1 MRNWFSKFLA
11 IVIILGAL
19 SPAPLKPAEAQTPPP
34 PPEPVRRAHCLP
46 GQPCEDENDERFVLP
61 TEETLA
67 EPTAIGD
74 TDDYGYTLTSTTYS
88 WIDATGGTN
97 TGINDTWNI
106 TNAISLPWAF
116 PFYENSYSQLYITG
130 AGYVT
135 FEESWVND
143 YFDIPEESEPN
154 NLISVLSKYHY
165 YSSGAVYYR
174 NFDTHFVIQWNNLK
188 DYEGGAYTFEAV
200 LYPNGNIKFQ
210 YKTLPNPNQG
220 WYCSIAGIENVTGLD
235 GLAFWNFCD
244 YPTSSNTAV
253 LFTRP
258 APSARVGVN
267 PLYLGEFASSLDVDE
282 FSFTLTNTGNL
293 GADTYDM
300 LVTTAPL
307 GAGWTAELFNAAT
320 LSPLVDTDADG
331 TIDSGLLA
339 QGDSMDILVR
349 VHAPAGLDVGA
360 HNTTYVDVTSSLN
373 TSKTK
378 TITIDSTVPAAFA
391 QFYKNSEEHSLRTD
405 LNWPST
411 QLEVDISGEAWNAY
425 EPAVNETPEHNFVH
439 VWSEYDWDGA
449 NADGEVLRYAVID
462 RFGQFVKEP
471 TLLSP
476 IYDVAG
482 YGTSQGGTALAAAPD
497 GKVGVVWYKEINNP
511 TDMVNY
517 NIWFAV
523 LNSNGSLAY
532 GPVNLTNDNN
542 WGSWW
547 DAGNMNVVEYYYPD
561 ISASSDNR
569 FMVTWGKGVEADVI
583 NRTTDI
589 YYTIRQS
596 SGAQVVPVTA
606 MTVSN
611 STNWYYPSVQIAL
624 SGNRF
629 FVAYDHTWLNE
640 QDYYVENLY
649 RVFDSSGRT
658 LTPLAN
664 LDFSPS
670 AAVQLSGGNILLASN
685 PYDSD
690 EIRYQIRNGTSYGLI
705 ATNTLSHPSGDVV
718 GYGTLSVT
726 KDANNCGI
734 LTWSDKNSHYLYY
747 AYVAGS
753 NGAVLTNPVIFH
765 RSDWFDLSHNGS
777 GATTNSWLPAAG
789 VDLAT
794 HFTSELFGG
803 EPGGMAS
810 VWLDFMNTG
819 ATTSAAT
826 QLVLTLPDGLSYA
839 ADSSGIAPV
848 IIGNTVTWNLP
859 DIPFGEG
866 DGFQVW
872 VDIDGTAVVGTLF
885 PISLAI
891 SSSSTDANP
900 ADNTDSAQ
908 VLAGLMHY
916 LPILFR

>member
-1 MRNWFSKFLA
+1 MRNWFSKLLA
-11 IVIILGAL
+11 IIIILGAL
-19 SPAPLKPAEAQTPPP
+19 SPTALKPAEAQTPPP
-34 PPEPVRRAHCLP
+34 PPEPVRHARCLP
-46 GQPCEDENDERFVLP
+46 GQPCEDENGERFVLP

-88 WIDATGGTN
+88 WIDATGGID
-97 TGINDTWNI
+97 TGINDTWDI
-106 TNAISLPWAF
+106 TEAISLPWAF
-116 PFYENSYSQLYITG
+116 PFYENSYSQIYITG

-165 YSSGAVYYR
+165 YSSSAVYYS
-174 NFDTHFVIQWNNLK
+174 NFGTHFVIQWNNVK
-188 DYEGGAYTFEAV
+188 DGNGGVYTFEAV

-210 YKTLPNPNQG
+210 YKTVPNPSQG
-220 WYCSIAGIENVTGLD
+220 WYCSTAGIENATGLD
-235 GLAFWNFCD
+235 GLAFWKRCSR
-244 YPTSSNTAV
+244 PTTSGTAV

-267 PLYLGEFASSLDVDE
+267 PLYLGEFASSLDVDD
-282 FSFTLTNTGNL
+282 FTFTLTNTGNL

-307 GAGWTAELFNAAT
+307 GAGWTVELFNAAT

-339 QGDSMDILVR
+339 QGASMEILVR
-349 VHAPAGLDVGA
+349 VSAPAGLTVGA
-360 HNTTYVDVTSSLN
+360 RNTTYVDVTSSLN

-391 QFYKNSEEHSLRTD
+391 QTYRDSTDYILKTD

-411 QLEVDISGEAWNAY
+411 QLEVDISSEAWNAY
-425 EPAVNETPEHNFVH
+425 YPAVIETPEHNFVH
-439 VWSEYDWDGA
+439 VWSEYMLGA
-449 NADGEVLRYAVID
+449 SGWGMALRYAVIG
-462 RFGQFVKEP
+462 RFGNVIKAPE
-471 TLLSP
+471 TLSP
-476 IYDVAG
+476 IYDVADFST
-482 YGTSQGGTALAAAPD
+482 YQFNTALAAAPD
-497 GKVGVVWYKEINNP
+497 GKVGVVWNKEIYNP
-511 TDMVNY
+511 TGLVNY

-532 GPVNLTNDNN
+532 GPVNLTNDNT
-542 WGSWW
+542 WGSWQ
-547 DAGNMNVVEYYYPD
+547 AGNTVEFYSPD

-569 FMVTWGKGVEADVI
+569 FMVTWDKSVQSNQTD
-583 NRTTDI
+583 DI

-596 SGAQVVPVTA
+596 SGAQVVPVTK
-606 MTVSN
+606 MTA
-611 STNWYYPSVQIAL
+611 STSTSWYYSPVQIAL

-629 FVAYDHTWLNE
+629 FVTYDHNWLDG
-640 QDYYVENLY
+640 QSYYGESLY
-649 RVFDSSGRT
+649 RVFDSSGGT
-658 LTPLAN
+658 LTPPTILN
-664 LDFSPS
+664 FPPS
-670 AAVQLSGGNILLASN
+670 AGVQLSGGNILMAFTASN
-685 PYDSD
+685 GDDHFIWYG
-690 EIRYQIRNGTSYGLI
+690 ILNGTSYALI
-705 ATNTLSHPSGDVV
+705 NSGQLSHPSISN
-718 GYGTLSVT
+718 YTSSLSVT
-726 KDANNCGI
+726 KDANNRGI
-734 LTWSDKNSHYLYY
+734 LTWSDQNRRYLYY
-747 AYVAGS
+747 AYVSGT
-753 NGAVLTNPVIFH
+753 NGAVLTNPVIFN
-765 RSDWFDLSHNGS
+765 RSDGFELSYNGS
-777 GATTNSWLPAAG
+777 SITTNSWSPAAG

-803 EPGGMAS
+803 APGGMAS

-839 ADSSGIAPV
+839 SDSSGITPDIV
-848 IIGNTVTWNLP
+848 GNTVTWDLP

-872 VDIDGTAVVGTLF
+872 VYIDGSAVAGTLY

-891 SSSSTDANP
+891 SSGSTDANP
-900 ADNTDSAQ
+900 ADNADSAQ
-908 VLAGLMHY
+908 VLAGLMHF
-916 LPILFR
+916 LPSLFR

>member
-1 MRNWFSKFLA
+1 MRNWISKLLA

-34 PPEPVRRAHCLP
+34 PPEPVRRAHCLT
-46 GQPCEDENDERFVLP
+46 GQPCEDENGERFVLP

-88 WIDATGGTN
+88 WIDATGGTK
-97 TGINDTWNI
+97 TGINDTWDI
-106 TNAISLPWAF
+106 TDAISLPWAF

-130 AGYVT
+130 AGFVT
-135 FEESWVND
+135 FDEVDWFYPDFE
-143 YFDIPEESEPN
+143 IPEETEPN
-154 NLISVLSKYHY
+154 NLISVLSKYQY
-165 YSSGAVYYR
+165 YSNSAVYYR
-174 NFDTHFVIQWNNLK
+174 NFGTHFVIQWNNLK
-188 DYEGGAYTFEAV
+188 DGRGGAYTFEAV

-210 YKTLPNPNQG
+210 YKTIPIPSQYY
-220 WYCSIAGIENVTGLD
+220 YCSTAGIENATGLD
-235 GLAFWNFCD
+235 GLAFWNYCD
-244 YPTSSNTAV
+244 RPTSSGTAV

-267 PLYLGEFASSLDVDE
+267 PLYLGEFASSLDVDD
-282 FSFTLTNTGNL
+282 FTFTLSNTGNL

-307 GAGWTAELFNAAT
+307 GAGWTAELINAAT
-320 LSPLVDTDADG
+320 LVPLADTDADG

-339 QGDSMDILVR
+339 QGASMEILVR
-349 VHAPAGLDVGA
+349 VYAPAGLDVGA

-391 QFYKNSEEHSLRTD
+391 QFYKDSEEQSLRTD

-411 QLEVDISGEAWNAY
+411 QLEVDISSEAWNTSY
-425 EPAVNETPEHNFVH
+425 PAVIETPEHNFVH
-439 VWSEYDWDGA
+439 VWSDYDWDGT
-449 NADGEVLRYAVID
+449 NADGWVLRYAMID

-476 IYDVAG
+476 IYDVTG
-482 YGTSQGGTALAAAPD
+482 YYTGQWDTALAAAPD
-497 GKVGVVWYKEINNP
+497 GKVGMVWFKVISNSTGLE
-511 TDMVNY
+511 NY

-532 GPVNLTNDNN
+532 GPVNLTNDNT
-542 WGSWW
+542 WGSRW
-547 DAGNMNVVEYYYPD
+547 DGNMVEFYSPD

-569 FMVTWGKGVEADVI
+569 FMVTWAKNMEAND
-583 NRTTDI
+583 TADI

-596 SGAQVVPVTA
+596 NGAQVVPVTA
-606 MTVSN
+606 MTA
-611 STNWYYPSVQIAL
+611 STSTSWYYPSVQIPL

-629 FVAYDHTWLNE
+629 FVAYDHTWLSGQYHYGE
-640 QDYYVENLY
+640 SLY
-649 RVFDSSGRT
+649 RVFDSNGNT
-658 LTPLAN
+658 LTPPAN

-670 AAVQLSGGNILLASN
+670 AAVQLSGGNILLAAM
-685 PYDSD
+685 YYEDS
-690 EIRYQIRNGTSYGLI
+690 IRYQIRNGSSYGLI
-705 ATNTLSHPSGDVV
+705 AQYDLSHPSGDV

-726 KDANNCGI
+726 KDTNNRGI
-734 LTWSDKNSHYLYY
+734 LTWSNENNRYLYY

-753 NGAVLTNPVIFH
+753 NGVVLSGPVIFH
-765 RSDWFDLSHNGS
+765 RSDSFELSSTGS
-777 GATTNSWLPAAG
+777 GATTNSWSPSAG

-803 EPGGMAS
+803 APGGMAS
-810 VWLDFMNTG
+810 VWLDFMSTG
-819 ATTSAAT
+819 VTTSTAT
-826 QLVLTLPDGLSYA
+826 QLVLTLPVGLSYA
-839 ADSSGIAPV
+839 ADSSGITPV
-848 IIGNTVTWNLP
+848 IVGNTVTWYLP

-872 VDIDGTAVVGTLF
+872 VNIDGNAVVGTLF

-891 SSSSTDANP
+891 SSGSTDANP